1 MSIVYA
7 KKNSEKN
14 LKTVV
19 FLSVFLLKEVK
30 AELTHSF
37 LTFDLLIRATLDTIS
52 NNKFISRERHSCSAI
67 LHCEQSLS
75 TSTVHYTQK
84 SKHKCHIHL
93 RLNYYLWIPLLHV
106 WNETKVNGP
115 LGSVFSDC
123 NSVLLTLNI
132 SDKKGKQK
140 IPVSKVVK
148 LALIGHYK
156 YNILN
161 YKF

>member
-1 MSIVYA
+1 MR
-7 KKNSEKN
+7 KKIRKKISKQ
-14 LKTVV
+14 L
-19 FLSVFLLKEVK
+19 FFYQFFLLKEVK

-75 TSTVHYTQK
+75 TSTFHYTQK

-93 RLNYYLWIPLLHV
+93 TLHYYFGIPLLHV
-106 WNETKVNGP
+106 WNKTNVNGP
-115 LGSVFSDC
+115 LKSVFSDC

-132 SDKKGKQK
+132 PDEKGKQK
-140 IPVSKVVK
+140 TQCQK
-148 LALIGHYK
+148 LWNKL
-156 YNILN
+156 
-161 YKF
+161 

>member
-84 SKHKCHIHL
+84 KQTQMSHSFDPTLLL
-93 RLNYYLWIPLLHV
+93 R
-106 WNETKVNGP
+106 
-115 LGSVFSDC
+115 
-123 NSVLLTLNI
+123 NSPFTC
-132 SDKKGKQK
+132 
-140 IPVSKVVK
+140 VK
-148 LALIGHYK
+148 
-156 YNILN
+156 
-161 YKF
+161 